1 MIKSVIRLFCAAL
14 LLVSPVLVA
23 ESKSIVIASGDWH
36 PYSFEAE
43 VTEPERLVSNLL
55 LEAGFSARWNY
66 PGFDFAV
73 RHMEAGVADAGFPF
87 FKSLEREAKFLYSQ
101 EIFEVKNSVIYN
113 NSNADLNSF
122 LESVGDSAFNKE
134 NVKKLVDNFVAGK
147 VSGYSYQG
155 FSEGLNEVGIS
166 YNSERQAIS
175 ALLEGEI
182 DFLPVASSVWK
193 SMILRYFPDHLHK
206 ISEVPEL
213 TWLESVYMI
222 APKNEAGRELIAEF
236 DRVVESYK
244 RDRPNL
250 SYSYDLEDLSE
261 LFLVATVQLKSTDL
275 FPVIK
280 GYVLEGDSV
289 GRTVVLPENTSALV
303 LEWSKSHF
311 SDPDGAS
318 LISILKDKS
327 KVLLVSGPHVGD
339 IVYIQNDHIEVK

>member
-1 MIKSVIRLFCAAL
+1 MMKSLGFLFCAVL
-14 LLVSPVLVA
+14 LISSPLSFA
-23 ESKSIVIASGDWH
+23 DSKSVVIVSGDWH

-43 VTEPERLVSNLL
+43 VTEPEKLVNNLL
-55 LEAGFSARWNY
+55 LEAGFSAHWNY

-87 FKSLEREAKFLYSQ
+87 FKSLKREAKFLYSK
-101 EIFEVKNSVIYN
+101 EIFKVKNSVIYN
-113 NSNADLNSF
+113 NSNVELNSF
-122 LESVGDSAFNKE
+122 FDAIGTGEFNE
-134 NVKKLVDNFVAGK
+134 GHVERLVDNFVAGK

-155 FSEGLNEVGIS
+155 FSESLNEVGSS

-193 SMILRYFPDHLHK
+193 SMILRHFPDHLHK

-213 TWLESVYMI
+213 TWLESVYLM
-222 APKNEAGRELIAEF
+222 APKSEAGRELIARF
-236 DRVVESYK
+236 DSVVESYK
-244 RDRPNL
+244 RDRPNF
-250 SYSYDLEDLSE
+250 SYSYDLEELSE
-261 LFLVATVQLKSTDL
+261 LFLVATVQLKPTDL

-280 GYVLEGDSV
+280 GYVLEGDDG

-311 SDPDGAS
+311 SDPDGTS
-318 LISILKDKS
+318 LMSILKDKS
-327 KVLLVSGPHVGD
+327 KVLLVNGPHVGE
-339 IVYIQNDHIEVK
+339 IVLIQNDHIEVK